1 MLEMPFWLKAA
12 KPERFG
18 TKHRE
23 PAARRE
29 CILPWDH
36 NVDFHGEVQLLGK
49 LLGPQTFALVSVL
62 QLLAATKHCSPNDP
76 STLSVAG
83 QKKGELHH
91 HSTLLL
97 LLLLLASSGIPCQL
111 EQDPTTPVL
120 GGKRFIGLRFHSP

>member
-62 QLLAATKHCSPNDP
+62 QLLAATKHCSNDP

-83 QKKGELHH
+83 RKRASFIITAHFCCCCCCLH
-91 HSTLLL
+91 SVEQ
-97 LLLLLASSGIPCQL
+97 PCQL
-111 EQDPTTPVL
+111 EQDPTPEL
-120 GGKRFIGLRFHSP
+120 GGKKFIGHWFHSL